1 MLRAYSSIH
10 IDFMFKTREA
20 NGLIMFNGG
29 KKEDFVAV
37 ELVDGH
43 INYVV
48 NVGDGSVTLR
58 DTVRYTERPTN
69 QNISLV
75 IKFVL

>member
-10 IDFMFKTREA
+10 IDFMFRTREA

-29 KKEDFVAV
+29 RKEDYVAV

-43 INYVV
+43 INYIV

-58 DTVRYTERPTN
+58 DNARYVN
-69 QNISLV
+69 SNN
-75 IKFVL
+75 